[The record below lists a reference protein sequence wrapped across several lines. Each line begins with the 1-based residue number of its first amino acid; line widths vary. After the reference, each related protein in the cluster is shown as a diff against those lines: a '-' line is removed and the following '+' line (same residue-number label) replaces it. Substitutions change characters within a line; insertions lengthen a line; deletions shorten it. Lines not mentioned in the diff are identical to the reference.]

1 MEIEFVRSEKIKVL
15 YVIENTSFGGGERGF
30 GQLSTGLN
38 RDCFQTHIAAHP
50 GGELQE
56 IARQAGVSFFP
67 IDMSRKVNFRS
78 IGQISKLISKNRI
91 NIVHSMGARADF
103 FARMACRKIPSTA
116 TICTVAM
123 LIEGFDVGCL
133 RKTVYKIADQCSAG
147 YVTRYIAVSKALKIR
162 LVEKY
167 KIPAN
172 KITVI
177 YNGVELDQ
185 YNPNMNVSETVR
197 RSLGITDDHPI
208 IGTIGRLVYQ
218 KGFSYF
224 LKAAERVYSKKK
236 QVRFVIVGHGQEEAN
251 LKSLAESLGISKLC
265 TFAGLRFDVAHLLSA
280 FDIFVLPSVLEGLP
294 RIVIEA
300 MAMERPI
307 VATDIDGVREELKHN
322 KTGLLVPPADYV
334 SLADAILSLLDDQEK
349 AESLGR
355 QARKDAE
362 QMFDLKH
369 TLVNVENL
377 YKEVFNSMS

>member
-1 MEIEFVRSEKIKVL
+1 VKSEKIKVL

-38 RDCFQTHIAAHP
+38 RDRFQTNIVAHP
-50 GGELQE
+50 GGQLQE

-91 NIVHSMGARADF
+91 NIIHSMGARADF
-103 FARMACRKIPSTA
+103 FARMACRRIPSTA
-116 TICTVAM
+116 LICTVAM
-123 LIEGFDVGCL
+123 LIEGFDVGYL
-133 RKTVYKIADQCSAG
+133 RKVIYKIADRYSAR
-147 YVTRYIAVSKALKIR
+147 YVTQYIAVSKALKAR
-162 LVEKY
+162 LVEEC

-172 KITVI
+172 KISVI

-185 YNPNMNVSETVR
+185 YNLNMNASETVR
-197 RSLGITDDHPI
+197 RSLGITDDYPI

-236 QVRFVIVGHGQEEAN
+236 QVRFVIVGHGQEETN
-251 LKSLAESLGISKLC
+251 LKSLAESLDISKVC
-265 TFAGLRFDVAHLLSA
+265 TFAGLRFDVAQLMSA
-280 FDIFVLPSVLEGLP
+280 FDVFVLSSVLEGLP

-307 VATDIDGVREELKHN
+307 VATDIDGVREELRHN
-322 KTGLLVPPADYV
+322 ETGLLVPSADPKA
-334 SLADAILSLLDDQEK
+334 LADAILSLLADREK
-349 AESLGR
+349 AESLGC

-362 QMFDLKH
+362 QIFDLKH
-369 TLVNVENL
+369 TLANVEKL
-377 YKEVFNSMS
+377 YGEVLNSMPQKRIN

>member
-38 RDCFQTHIAAHP
+38 RDCFQTHIAAYP

-78 IGQISKLISKNRI
+78 IGQLSGIISKNRI

-103 FARMACRKIPSTA
+103 FARLACRRIPSTA
-116 TICTVAM
+116 LICTVAM
-123 LIEGFDVGCL
+123 LIEGFDVGFL
-133 RKTVYKIADQCSAG
+133 RKVIYKIADRYSAR
-147 YVTRYIAVSKALKIR
+147 YVTQYIAVSKALKTR
-162 LVEKY
+162 LVEEH

-172 KITVI
+172 KISVI

-185 YNPNMNVSETVR
+185 YNPNRNASDTVR

-224 LKAAERVYSKKK
+224 LKAAKRIYSEKK
-236 QVRFVIVGHGQEEAN
+236 QVRFVIVGYGQEETN
-251 LKSLAESLGISKLC
+251 LKRLAESLDISKVC
-265 TFAGLRFDVAHLLSA
+265 TFAGLRFDVAQLMSA
-280 FDIFVLPSVLEGLP
+280 FDVFVLSSVLEGLP

-300 MAMERPI
+300 MAMKRPI
-307 VATDIDGVREELKHN
+307 VATDIDGVREELRHEG
-322 KTGLLVPPADYV
+322 TGLLVPPADPKA
-334 SLADAILSLLDDQEK
+334 LAEAVLILLDDRQR
-349 AESLGR
+349 AERLGR
-355 QARKDAE
+355 EARKDAE
-362 QMFDLKH
+362 QLFDLKH
-369 TLVNVENL
+369 TLANVEKL
-377 YKEVFNSMS
+377 YEEVLNSMS